1 MPTEYRA
8 AIRRL
13 RWIILDIVYSNQTP
27 SESHV
32 VDVASFSNSSRLV
45 PSSID
50 SSIPASRSTLPR
62 LQARGL
68 VNTKNICFA
77 NAVLQFL
84 VYSSSLW
91 NLFGELGDLK
101 RRRGA
106 GVPEIDGGATPLVDA
121 TEKIFKEFIV
131 EEEPLTQQQSQLGT
145 GGASRADEG
154 F

>member
-1 MPTEYRA
+1 M
-8 AIRRL
+8 
-13 RWIILDIVYSNQTP
+13 
-27 SESHV
+27 
-32 VDVASFSNSSRLV
+32 
-45 PSSID
+45 
-50 SSIPASRSTLPR
+50 
-62 LQARGL
+62 
-68 VNTKNICFA
+68 NTKNICFA

-145 GGASRADEG
+145 GGASRADEEN
-154 F
+154 FEDRAVDLLEYMYDAMVEKRQLMPLLVRSRAHVEAFCYRFVLTLCV